1 MEKLIYVLE
10 GGSAPLE
17 ERRAR
22 LAEAVVPAAREVGAS
37 QPALLIPDLTEEIRE
52 RAPARIQGDFGRVAA
67 VFECWLPNLDDRG
80 AVEEAL
86 RAGSGDAA
94 LWGYLVTESTVQAC
108 PHSPGEGER
117 VPGVTQFAINDKP
130 ADVSLADFYRAW
142 QEAHSPRTFALHP
155 LRESYI
161 RHAVARRLTA
171 EAPPYLAIVY
181 ERFPS
186 MDVFTDDARYAGER
200 AAIREVF
207 ANLPNFW
214 EPSTAIVGALSEYRF
229 A

>member
-22 LAEAVVPAAREVGAS
+22 LTETAVPAARGVGAS
-37 QPALLIPDLTEEIRE
+37 QLALLVPDLTDELLE
-52 RAPARIQGDFGRVAA
+52 RAPARIQGAFERVAA
-67 VFECWLPNLDDRG
+67 VFECWLPNLDDRA

-86 RAGSGDAA
+86 RAASGDAA

-108 PHSPGEGER
+108 PHSPAEGKR

-130 ADVSLADFYRAW
+130 ADVSLEEFYRAW

-161 RHAVARRLTA
+161 RNAVARRLTA
-171 EAPPYLAIVY
+171 EAPQYLAIVY

-186 MDVFTDDARYAGER
+186 MGVFTDDARYAGER

-207 ANLPNFW
+207 RNLPSFW